1 MDANPP
7 PSGGGNAP
15 TGPEGPPATMGMVKA
30 IIRRR
35 NKKHAPHEELG
46 LNIYPMMDM
55 MTILLVF
62 LIMQFASSAAEVVQ
76 TEELQLP
83 TSTSDVEAAQ
93 ALSIVIS
100 GSEVV
105 MEGKHVL
112 ALRNGKV
119 DPSLKQ
125 GGGTGWLITP
135 LLNAAKQHR
144 DRLKMIAS
152 RNPQRPFR
160 GEVRIIADKR
170 TPFKT
175 LGEVIYSLGQAEF
188 GSLRFVV
195 LKPGQHS

>member
-1 MDANPP
+1 MAD
-7 PSGGGNAP
+7 
-15 TGPEGPPATMGMVKA
+15 EKEQDRPASLADCKR

-35 NKKHAPHEELG
+35 LRKREEQEETG

-62 LIMQFASSAAEVVQ
+62 LIMQFASSAAEIVQ

-83 TSTSDVEAAQ
+83 TSTSEVEAAQ

-135 LLNAAKQHR
+135 LLSAAKQHR

-152 RNPQRPFR
+152 RNAQRPFR

-170 TPFKT
+170 TPFRT

-188 GSLRFVV
+188 GALRFIV
-195 LKPGQHS
+195 LQPIGKKS

>member
-1 MDANPP
+1 MAD
-7 PSGGGNAP
+7 
-15 TGPEGPPATMGMVKA
+15 EKDQERPASLSDLKR
-30 IIRRR
+30 IIRHKLR
-35 NKKHAPHEELG
+35 KHEEQEEIG

-62 LIMQFASSAAEVVQ
+62 LIMQFASGAAEIVQ
-76 TEELQLP
+76 SDELMLP
-83 TSTSDVEAAQ
+83 TSTSQVDAAQ

-100 GSEVV
+100 SSAIVV
-105 MEGKHVL
+105 EGKHVL
-112 ALRNGKV
+112 ELRNGKV

-135 LLNAAKQHR
+135 LFADLKEHR

-160 GEVRIIADKR
+160 GEVRLIADKR
-170 TPFKT
+170 TPFRT

-188 GSLRFVV
+188 AALRFVV
-195 LKPGQHS
+195 LKAGQGHE